1 VIPVLVSTLMW
12 ILLISLLVLRRGREE
27 RTITYATL
35 TIAVSMTL
43 NIDPIYE
50 VLDSALGG
58 VNLVTLIADLA
69 LMIGVFF
76 LGRGVMKASDRQP
89 RVVQLALGR
98 TALAVALVFSIVAF
112 IFIDQR
118 GTTTTTFM
126 LDLGDQPA
134 AAAYSMIHFTYYG
147 IVLAAMAALA
157 AQRIRVSR
165 GSQRLPP
172 TSLLLGSLFGLA
184 LCAVVITMDV
194 AHAVGN
200 LELMAAVSFAYG
212 PLYLCTFFFLC
223 LGFASQ
229 PVLRSLQT
237 RSRAQTT
244 RALILELEPAWGR
257 ATTVRPGISQSAD
270 AAFRSSEPEAV
281 LHREIVEIRDALI
294 DARVS
299 FELTEGERELV
310 DRAERHL
317 VGAGL
322 PDASEPADASPV
334 AESRKRAR

>member
-1 VIPVLVSTLMW
+1 MIPVLVATLMW
-12 ILLISLLVLRRGREE
+12 ILLVSLLVLRRRREE

-43 NIDPIYE
+43 NIDPVYE
-50 VLDSALGG
+50 VLDAVVGG
-58 VNLVTLIADLA
+58 QNLVTLIADLA

-89 RVVQLALGR
+89 RVVQFALGR

-112 IFIDQR
+112 VFIDQR
-118 GTTTTTFM
+118 GTTTTFM

-147 IVLAAMAALA
+147 VVLAAMAALA
-157 AQRIRVSR
+157 AQRIRVSQ
-165 GSQRLPP
+165 GTQRLPP
-172 TSLLLGSLFGLA
+172 TSLLLGSLFGLT
-184 LCAVVITMDV
+184 LSAVVISMDI
-194 AHAVGN
+194 AHGVGN
-200 LELMAAVSFAYG
+200 LELMAAVSVAYG
-212 PLYLCTFFFLC
+212 PLYLCTFVFLC

-237 RSRAQTT
+237 RSRAQRT
-244 RALILELEPAWGR
+244 RALILELQPAWGR
-257 ATTVRPGISQSAD
+257 AISVRPGISQSAD
-270 AAFRSSEPEAV
+270 AAFQTSEPETV

-294 DARVS
+294 DSRVAFDLS
-299 FELTEGERELV
+299 EEERELV

-317 VGAGL
+317 VGAGFADV
-322 PDASEPADASPV
+322 PSEPADDSAA
-334 AESRKRAR
+334 AELRKRAQ

>member
-1 VIPVLVSTLMW
+1 MIPVLVSTLMW

-43 NIDPIYE
+43 NIDPVYE

-118 GTTTTTFM
+118 GTTTTFM

-270 AAFRSSEPEAV
+270 AAFRSSEPEAM

-294 DARVS
+294 DSRVAFDLS
-299 FELTEGERELV
+299 EGERELV

-317 VGAGL
+317 VGAGF
-322 PDASEPADASPV
+322 PDGVSEPAHPSPA

>member
-1 VIPVLVSTLMW
+1 MIPVLVSTLMW

-43 NIDPIYE
+43 NIDPVYE

-118 GTTTTTFM
+118 GTTTTFM

-147 IVLAAMAALA
+147 IVLAAMGALA

-223 LGFASQ
+223 AGFASQ

-294 DARVS
+294 DSRVS
-299 FELTEGERELV
+299 FDLTEGERELV

-317 VGAGL
+317 VGSGF
-322 PDASEPADASPV
+322 PDVVSEPADASPA

>member
-1 VIPVLVSTLMW
+1 MIPVLVSTLMW
-12 ILLISLLVLRRGREE
+12 ILLICLLVLRRGREE

-35 TIAVSMTL
+35 TIAVSITL
-43 NIDPIYE
+43 NIDPLYE
-50 VLDSALGG
+50 ALDAALGG
-58 VNLVTLIADLA
+58 ANLLTLIADLA

-89 RVVQLALGR
+89 RIVRLALGR
-98 TALAVALVFSIVAF
+98 TALAVALVLSIVAF
-112 IFIDQR
+112 VFIDQR
-118 GTTTTTFM
+118 GTTTSFM

-134 AAAYSMIHFTYYG
+134 AATYSIIHFTYYG

-157 AQRIRVSR
+157 ARRIRVSR
-165 GSQRLPP
+165 GSQRFPP
-172 TSLLLGSLFGLA
+172 ISLLLGSLFGLC
-184 LCAVVITMDV
+184 LSAVVITMDV

-200 LELMAAVSFAYG
+200 LELMAAVSIAYG
-212 PLYLCTFFFLC
+212 PLYLCTFVFLC

-244 RALILELEPAWGR
+244 RALVLELEPIWGR

-270 AAFRSSEPEAV
+270 AAFRISEPETV

-294 DARVS
+294 DSRVS
-299 FELTEGERELV
+299 FDLTAGERELV

-317 VGAGL
+317 VGAGF
-322 PDASEPADASPV
+322 PDVASEGADSSSPAH
-334 AESRKRAR
+334 SRKRAQ

>member
-1 VIPVLVSTLMW
+1 MIPVLVSTLMW
-12 ILLISLLVLRRGREE
+12 ILLICLLVLRRGREE

-35 TIAVSMTL
+35 TIAVSITL
-43 NIDPIYE
+43 NIDPLYE
-50 VLDSALGG
+50 ALDAALGG
-58 VNLVTLIADLA
+58 ANLLTLISDLA

-89 RVVQLALGR
+89 RVVRLALGR
-98 TALAVALVFSIVAF
+98 TALAVALVLSIVAF
-112 IFIDQR
+112 VFIDQR
-118 GTTTTTFM
+118 GTTTFM

-134 AAAYSMIHFTYYG
+134 AAAYSIIHFTYYG

-157 AQRIRVSR
+157 VRRIRVSR
-165 GSQRLPP
+165 GSQRFPP
-172 TSLLLGSLFGLA
+172 TSLLLGSLLGLC
-184 LCAVVITMDV
+184 LSAVVITMDV

-200 LELMAAVSFAYG
+200 LELMAAVSIAYG
-212 PLYLCTFFFLC
+212 PLYLCTFLFLC

-237 RSRAQTT
+237 RSREQTT
-244 RALILELEPAWGR
+244 RALVLELEPIWGR

-270 AAFRSSEPEAV
+270 AAFRMSEPETV

-294 DARVS
+294 DSRVS
-299 FELTEGERELV
+299 FDLTAGERELV

-317 VGAGL
+317 VGAGFS
-322 PDASEPADASPV
+322 DMASEGADSSSPAH
-334 AESRKRAR
+334 SRKRAP

>member
-1 VIPVLVSTLMW
+1 MIPVLVSTLMW

-43 NIDPIYE
+43 NIDPVYE

-58 VNLVTLIADLA
+58 VNLGTLIADLA

-118 GTTTTTFM
+118 GTTTTFM

-147 IVLAAMAALA
+147 IVLAAMATLA

-200 LELMAAVSFAYG
+200 LELMAAVSLAYG

-294 DARVS
+294 DSRVS
-299 FELTEGERELV
+299 FNLTDRERELV

-317 VGAGL
+317 VGAGFSGVV
-322 PDASEPADASPV
+322 SEHADDSPAAK
-334 AESRKRAR
+334 SRKRTQ